1 MGTDPGSRALC
12 MAVEERVRA
21 AQRGDPAAMEAL
33 LGDLEPWLGPI
44 CGSIALDR
52 GDDALQET
60 MVIILRNLV
69 TLREP
74 AALRAW
80 ARRIAV
86 RESIRIVSRR
96 REVTV
101 DVLHEVPDEL
111 PDVASAIDVRE
122 TLDALPPEHRAV
134 LVLRHL
140 EDLSEAEVA
149 EALDLPPGTVKSRLS
164 RAKAAFAQRWTR

>member
-1 MGTDPGSRALC
+1 VGTESGSRVLLVP
-12 MAVEERVRA
+12 VEERVRA
-21 AQRGDPAAMEAL
+21 AQRGDPAAMDAL
-33 LGDLEPWLGPI
+33 LGELEPWLGPI

-74 AALRAW
+74 AAMRAW

-86 RESIRIVSRR
+86 RESIRIVRGQ
-96 REVTV
+96 REVV
-101 DVLHEVPDEL
+101 MDVVHEVPDEL
-111 PDVASAIDVRE
+111 PDIAAAVDVRA
-122 TLDALPPEHRAV
+122 TLASLPPEHRAV

-149 EALDLPPGTVKSRLS
+149 DALDVPPGTVKSRLS
-164 RAKAAFAQRWTR
+164 RAKAAFASRWPR

>member
-1 MGTDPGSRALC
+1 MS
-12 MAVEERVRA
+12 
-21 AQRGDPAAMEAL
+21 AL
-33 LGDLEPWLGPI
+33 LEELEPWLGPI

-74 AALRAW
+74 AAMRAW

-86 RESIRIVSRR
+86 RESIRIVRR
-96 REVTV
+96 QREVV
-101 DVLHEVPDEL
+101 MDVVHEVPDEL
-111 PDVASAIDVRE
+111 PDIAAAVDVRE
-122 TLDALPPEHRAV
+122 TLASLPPEHRAV

-149 EALDLPPGTVKSRLS
+149 DALDVPPGTVKSRLS
-164 RAKAAFAQRWTR
+164 RAKSAFAARWPR